1 MQATLYFDG
10 SLRRKVMY
18 GGYVA
23 LVFTD
28 PIIVGAGCESCAD
41 CKTSNDA
48 EWFALLSGLEWV
60 TKIRGLE
67 QVSIRGDS
75 LSVLDGLK
83 QKVKTRRAS
92 SRDFRD
98 QCLDILE
105 RKSLKWS
112 AGKIDRKQNVFAH
125 RLSRGAESGAA
136 LGNDEGYYNPSQ
148 VKLLHLLAESLWR
161 QAGKPDGR
169 DIEFWVEAEQLFFDS
184 VTPYQERRGQVR
196 ITA

>member
-28 PIIVGAGCESCAD
+28 PIIIGAGSESCTD

-48 EWFALLSGLEWV
+48 EWFALLCGLEWV

-67 QVSIRGDS
+67 QVSIRGDAQGI
-75 LSVLDGLK
+75 LDGLK
-83 QKVKTRRAS
+83 QSVKTRNS
-92 SRDFRD
+92 GKQYRDM
-98 QCLDILE
+98 CLDLLS
-105 RKSLKWS
+105 KKNLKWS
-112 AGKIDRKQNVFAH
+112 AGKIDRTQNVFAH
-125 RLSRGAESGAA
+125 RLSRSRPDSEVFST
-136 LGNDEGYYNPSQ
+136 EGYQNPSQ
-148 VKLLHLLAESLWR
+148 VRLLNLLAESLWR
-161 QAGKPDGR
+161 QAGKPEGK
-169 DIEFWVEAEQLFFDS
+169 DIEFWVEAEQMFYDS
-184 VTPYQERRGQVR
+184 VTPYQERRHR